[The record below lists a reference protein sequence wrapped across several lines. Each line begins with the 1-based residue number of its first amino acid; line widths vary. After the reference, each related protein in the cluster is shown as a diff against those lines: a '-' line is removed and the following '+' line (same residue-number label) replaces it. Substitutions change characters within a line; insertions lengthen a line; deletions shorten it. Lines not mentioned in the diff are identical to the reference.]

1 MMKIKTTPH
10 GGKSHCPAGMATATF
25 TNAIE
30 ADPDAPGK
38 DTEDSQ
44 DFPKVLEDAEPQEEG
59 EASTRKSEGKT
70 GDPPKQAKGG
80 ADVPP
85 KETPPAPNPT
95 DLQPG
100 TSKDTTEAPAEVPTQ
115 YPTQT
120 TTQNPKEDTP
130 LDLTEYVK
138 AYKKA
143 GKVGLDTVVDKKEQ
157 GIHHTQQCLK
167 TNETSRISRPK

>member
-1 MMKIKTTPH
+1 MTHILK
-10 GGKSHCPAGMATATF
+10 G
-25 TNAIE
+25 
-30 ADPDAPGK
+30 
-38 DTEDSQ
+38 
-44 DFPKVLEDAEPQEEG
+44 
-59 EASTRKSEGKT
+59 KSEGKT
-70 GDPPKQAKGG
+70 VDPPKQAKGG

-120 TTQNPKEDTP
+120 TTQNPKEDIP

-143 GKVGLDTVVDKKEQ
+143 GNVGLDTVVDKKEQ
-157 GIHHTQQCLK
+157 AYTIH
-167 TNETSRISRPK
+167 NSA